1 MTDDEIRIA
10 VAECC
15 GWIPEL
21 RRAEIPEADFV
32 HEETFWRKGDQVSRS
47 PWLPNYPADLNA
59 CAEMEKTI
67 NEEQQRFEYWRQLH
81 NVTKPEG
88 YEPRPGC
95 DAHTWGFITATARQR
110 AEAFLRMKL
119 LWKP

>member
-1 MTDDEIRIA
+1 MTDDAIRIA
-10 VAECC
+10 VAECLGYSKC
-15 GWIPEL
+15 KTRYWDGDERDPVFSGVSNISN
-21 RRAEIPEADFV
+21 EIV
-32 HEETFWRKGDQVSRS
+32 TI
-47 PWLPNYPADLNA
+47 PNYPADLNA

-88 YEPRPGC
+88 YEPKPGC